1 MVWVSN
7 AIGVEN
13 PIKEC
18 IEIAHNNNVP
28 ILIDAS
34 QSIQHLHINV
44 QDLDCDFLVFSGH
57 KIYGP
62 SGTGVLYGKER
73 LLEVM
78 PPYQTGGDMIKKVT
92 FEKTTFADL
101 PSKFEAGTPN
111 IEGCIGLGASID
123 YINGIG
129 IKDIV
134 LHEQGLMNTAIEA
147 IQSYDFLQ
155 ILGYNGTNVSALSFT
170 MKGVHPH
177 DIASILDKKGIC
189 IRAGHHCAHPLM
201 QFYKVSSTSR
211 ISFALYT
218 THDEIIQCIDELAS
232 IYALFS

>member
-1 MVWVSN
+1 MLFRS
-7 AIGVEN
+7 
-13 PIKEC
+13 
-18 IEIAHNNNVP
+18 
-28 ILIDAS
+28 
-34 QSIQHLHINV
+34 
-44 QDLDCDFLVFSGH
+44 
-57 KIYGP
+57 
-62 SGTGVLYGKER
+62 
-73 LLEVM
+73 
-78 PPYQTGGDMIKKVT
+78 
-92 FEKTTFADL
+92 
-101 PSKFEAGTPN
+101 
-111 IEGCIGLGASID
+111 
-123 YINGIG
+123 
-129 IKDIV
+129 DIV